1 MGNYE
6 EKRKK
11 EEGREKKEEGR
22 KTREQQKMK
31 KVLLFFNS
39 QYKSNLKSF
48 SFLSS
53 FVFFASSRFVKK
65 T

>member
-11 EEGREKKEEGR
+11 EEGKEKKEEGR

-31 KVLLFFNS
+31 KVLLFFNRP
-39 QYKSNLKSF
+39 YKSN
-48 SFLSS
+48 
-53 FVFFASSRFVKK
+53 
-65 T
+65 

>member
-22 KTREQQKMK
+22 NTREQQKMK
-31 KVLLFFNS
+31 KVLLIFNS
-39 QYKSNLKSF
+39 NINPIRS
-48 SFLSS
+48 LSL
-53 FVFFASSRFVKK
+53 FFFPSCSSRLRGS
-65 T
+65 